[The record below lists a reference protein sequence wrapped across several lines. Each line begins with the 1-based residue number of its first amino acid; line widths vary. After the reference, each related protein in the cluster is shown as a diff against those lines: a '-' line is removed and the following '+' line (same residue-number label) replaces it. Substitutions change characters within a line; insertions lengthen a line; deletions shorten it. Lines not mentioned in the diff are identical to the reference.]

1 MPTERR
7 SATNRDIATT
17 KSPMQFGGVAYV
29 RQLVTKRDEA
39 KTADIAI
46 GALDAL
52 ASAAQVAQEVERT

>member
-1 MPTERR
+1 
-7 SATNRDIATT
+7 
-17 KSPMQFGGVAYV
+17 MQFGGVAYL